1 MRCPTCG
8 MSVPGLACERCTRQ
22 RNREGIQRAQRHY
35 LEAVQKRGM
44 EFFAMRESLYQK
56 WHLALFGDKE
66 RAWCGEEIKRPGP
79 HNRRYI
85 RHGDT
90 HGPKSG
96 DLCAKCVAELRALE
110 EAEAI
115 REET

>member
-1 MRCPTCG
+1 MKCPTCG

-22 RNREGIQRAQRHY
+22 RSREGIRRAQRFY
-35 LEAVQKRGM
+35 LPEVQKRGLA
-44 EFFAMRESLYQK
+44 FFAMRESLYHK

-66 RAWCGEEIKRPGP
+66 RAWCGEEILHPG
-79 HNRRYI
+79 HNNRRFI
-85 RHGDT
+85 RHAYT

-96 DLCAKCVAELRALE
+96 DLCEKCLASLRALE

-115 REET
+115 REEA